1 MTERTTAS
9 SSSAWDA
16 DVLPTEEDDGSDP
29 IDADDG
35 DREIEV
41 LVAEIEQTRSE
52 MTGTVEELGDRLD
65 PGTIA
70 ERTTEKVR
78 EATIGKVESKV
89 EDVTNAASTLAA
101 NAGDTV
107 QQTGSG
113 VIETIKRN
121 PVPAALAGFG
131 IGWLVLNRQSGKSS
145 NSDWARSGAPVW
157 ADQTA
162 SQRGFSDSSNLGGG
176 TNASD
181 KIDEVTGK
189 AKQTA
194 QDVASTV
201 GETASDAATT
211 VKSGAT
217 SMATTAQNALES
229 NPLAIGAI
237 ALAVGTAVGLALPAS
252 QAEKRV
258 MGQAGSQLIDKAENA
273 VTKPLEE
280 MQRTTER

>member
-1 MTERTTAS
+1 VTERTTAS

-16 DVLPTEEDDGSDP
+16 DVLPTATDDGSDG
-29 IDADDG
+29 AADG

-65 PGTIA
+65 PKTIA
-70 ERTTEKVR
+70 DRTTEKVR

-89 EDVTNAASTLAA
+89 DDMTNAASTLAS
-101 NAGDTV
+101 NAGETV

-131 IGWLVLNRQSGKSS
+131 LGWLVLNRQSGRTSS
-145 NSDWARSGAPVW
+145 SEWSRSGAAW
-157 ADQTA
+157 TGQTDR
-162 SQRGFSDSSNLGGG
+162 RGFSDSNLGGG
-176 TNASD
+176 VNPAE

-189 AKQTA
+189 AKRTA

-201 GETASDAATT
+201 GETASEAATT
-211 VKSGAT
+211 VKSSA
-217 SMATTAQNALES
+217 SSVATTAQSALES
-229 NPLAIGAI
+229 NPLAVGAI

-258 MGQAGSQLIDKAENA
+258 MGQAGSQLIDKAETA

>member
-1 MTERTTAS
+1 VTARTTAS
-9 SSSAWDA
+9 SSPAWDA
-16 DVLPTEEDDGSDP
+16 DVLPTGTEDGSDGVG
-29 IDADDG
+29 AEG
-35 DREIEV
+35 DREIEE

-70 ERTTEKVR
+70 ARTTDKVR

-89 EDVTNAASTLAA
+89 DDVTNAASTLAS

-113 VIETIKRN
+113 VIETIKKN

-131 IGWLVLNRQSGKSS
+131 IGWLVLNRQSGRPSA
-145 NSDWARSGAPVW
+145 SDWSRSGAGW
-157 ADQTA
+157 SGQTA
-162 SQRGFSDSSNLGGG
+162 EPRGFSDSNLGG
-176 TNASD
+176 NASE

-189 AKQTA
+189 ARRTA

-201 GETASDAATT
+201 GDTASDAATT
-211 VKSGAT
+211 VKSGA
-217 SMATTAQNALES
+217 SSVASTAQTAFES

-258 MGQAGSQLIDKAENA
+258 MGQAGRQLIDKAETA

-280 MQRTTER
+280 IERTTER